1 MFNPNC
7 KTKVVVVLGL
17 ALFSCASVLAQ
28 EEGDDAQAQAAVAAY
43 MAQQKAQQAQPQVQT
58 QEVVRKAPSM
68 QATEIADINER
79 IAVMSA
85 RLAELEIKAK
95 IAAKESEINQSQ
107 AGFETINQ
115 LNESVVPSVAEISG
129 IDGKIWAVLNV
140 PGGTQTVRVGDTAFG
155 WSVAAIKP
163 DSVAVRK
170 NGRTVHL
177 SFGKAAVQVGSSQ
190 VGMNPGMGNGIFFNK

>member
-1 MFNPNC
+1 MFNRNC
-7 KTKVVVVLGL
+7 KTKIVAVL
-17 ALFSCASVLAQ
+17 ALSFSCASALAQ

-43 MAQQKAQQAQPQVQT
+43 MAEQKAQQAQP

-95 IAAKESEINQSQ
+95 IAAKESEINQSH

-190 VGMNPGMGNGIFFNK
+190 VGMNPGMGNGTFFNK